1 LKNGQ
6 LSVTLVPAA
15 AEGRVFAGLLRG
27 AVVMGDKLAPDI
39 FQMNQVAHLTAR
51 RGGVRLVAVR
61 PSARGGE
68 KQRSRNRWL
77 K

>member
-1 LKNGQ
+1 LKSAR

-51 RGGVRLVAVR
+51 RGRMRASTRCGRLPAGVRNNGAETD
-61 PSARGGE
+61 G
-68 KQRSRNRWL
+68 
-77 K
+77 